1 VNTPFIKSLLATVWM
16 VIGLAIPSQGKV
28 IFQDGFI
35 GDNTNEELLTPWSQA
50 EVGKL
55 KKDGS
60 FAIGEA
66 NGAAGQFAAYYS
78 GVTMGAGGKWLISAE
93 FIQIKR
99 NEGWAGLGLAISKL
113 PDVWKL
119 GNNSILSSGEL
130 VYQTPWGKP
139 DEYHYLS
146 GGTPLNDG
154 ETVTYAIQVDNTG
167 TDTVLSYFKDGK
179 LLTTW
184 TNTGHGIITYESQG
198 LIGYTPGAS
207 SGKYKKFTIET
218 VEKK

>member
-1 VNTPFIKSLLATVWM
+1 MNMNKKFRSLLATVCM
-16 VIGLAIPSQGKV
+16 TIGLAIPAQASV
-28 IFQDGFI
+28 IFQHDFT
-35 GDNTNEELLTPWSQA
+35 GDNTNELETPWTQTEA
-50 EVGKL
+50 AKL

-60 FAIGEA
+60 FAIG
-66 NGAAGQFAAYYS
+66 GGGAGQFAAYYS
-78 GVTMGAGGKWLISAE
+78 VVTMGAGGKWLISAE
-93 FIQIKR
+93 ITQTKR
-99 NEGWAGLGLAISKL
+99 TDGWAGLGLAHDKH
-113 PDVWKL
+113 PDIWKL

-130 VYQTPWGKP
+130 VYQTPWGNPSSK
-139 DEYHYLS
+139 YNYLS
-146 GGTPLNDG
+146 GGTPLKDG
-154 ETVTYAIQVDNTG
+154 ETVTNAIQVDNTG

-198 LIGYTPGAS
+198 LIGYTPGAA

>member
-1 VNTPFIKSLLATVWM
+1 MA
-16 VIGLAIPSQGKV
+16 IGLAIPAQAGV
-28 IFQDGFI
+28 IFQDDFA
-35 GDNTNEELLTPWSQA
+35 GDNTTELEPPWTQTEA
-50 EVGKL
+50 AKL

-60 FAIGEA
+60 FAIGEGT
-66 NGAAGQFAAYYS
+66 GAAGQFAAYHS
-78 GVTMGAGGKWLISAE
+78 KVTMGAGGKWLISAE
-93 FIQIKR
+93 ITQTKR
-99 NEGWAGLGLAISKL
+99 TKGWAGLGLAVSKL

-119 GNNSILSSGEL
+119 ANNSILSSGEL
-130 VYQTPWGKP
+130 VYQTPWGNP
-139 DEYHYLS
+139 SSECHYLS

-198 LIGYTPGAS
+198 LIGYSPGAA